1 MSGSTRRHHPD
12 NRLAAVFLGPWVLG
26 LVLITAVPMVASL
39 VLAFTDYSLIAA
51 PRWSGLDNIRRMI
64 EDARLHHSLL
74 VTLTYVIVS
83 TPLQLAVALAV
94 ALVLNTGMRG
104 LALYRSI
111 FYLPSLIGASVAVAI
126 LWRQMFGA
134 RGLVNELLGRLGF
147 TDLPGW
153 VSDPRSALWTI
164 VLLHVW
170 TFGAPMVIFLAGLRQ
185 IPAQY
190 YEAAAVDGA
199 SRWTRFV
206 HITLPLLT
214 PIIFFNLVLQTI
226 NAFQSFTQAFVV
238 SGGTGSPSD
247 STLFYTLYLYQRGFG
262 DFDMGYAS
270 AMGWVL
276 LLIVAAFTAVN
287 FALSRRWVSTM
298 TDSGP
303 LRLITRVTRH
313 LVLIAVAIVMIYPLL
328 WMIASA
334 LRPSDEIF
342 HVPGLLPP
350 GGEVGNYVQGWTAL
364 RRPFSTYLLNS
375 TLLVIGCVIGNLV
388 SCALTAYAFA
398 RMRFWGRQVCFAVM
412 LGTIMLPVHVVIV
425 PQYILF
431 SQTGWVNTM
440 VPLVLPKFLAT
451 DAFFVFLMV
460 QFIRGIPRELD
471 EGARI
476 DGCGHV
482 RIFSRIILP
491 LMTPALAT
499 TAVSTTIWLWNDFF
513 ASLIYLTSPDKFTV
527 PLALRAFLDAEGS
540 SEWGPMFA
548 MSVLSLL
555 PMFLVFLVGQ
565 RFLVRGIATTGL
577 R

>member
-1 MSGSTRRHHPD
+1 
-12 NRLAAVFLGPWVLG
+12 
-26 LVLITAVPMVASL
+26 
-39 VLAFTDYSLIAA
+39 
-51 PRWSGLDNIRRMI
+51 
-64 EDARLHHSLL
+64 
-74 VTLTYVIVS
+74 
-83 TPLQLAVALAV
+83 
-94 ALVLNTGMRG
+94 
-104 LALYRSI
+104 
-111 FYLPSLIGASVAVAI
+111 
-126 LWRQMFGA
+126 
-134 RGLVNELLGRLGF
+134 
-147 TDLPGW
+147 
-153 VSDPRSALWTI
+153 
-164 VLLHVW
+164 
-170 TFGAPMVIFLAGLRQ
+170 
-185 IPAQY
+185 
-190 YEAAAVDGA
+190 
-199 SRWTRFV
+199 
-206 HITLPLLT
+206 
-214 PIIFFNLVLQTI
+214 
-226 NAFQSFTQAFVV
+226 
-238 SGGTGSPSD
+238 
-247 STLFYTLYLYQRGFG
+247 
-262 DFDMGYAS
+262 
-270 AMGWVL
+270 
-276 LLIVAAFTAVN
+276 
-287 FALSRRWVSTM
+287 M

-350 GGEVGNYVQGWTAL
+350 GGEVGNYVKGWTAL

-431 SQTGWVNTM
+431 CQTGWVNTM

-471 EGARI
+471 EAARI

-499 TAVSTTIWLWNDFF
+499 TAVFTTIWLWNDFF

-555 PMFLVFLVGQ
+555 PMFLVFLVGFFGQHKRRYTGAQ
-565 RFLVRGIATTGL
+565 RHNRDGTVQVFQNGGHTFFQIEPVDDDCLSAVQRPQVVRRWRVAVRVYTNRQQRRQLDVVAAHLAHHIGHDVGGRHNTQLFPGAQRHGAEHRERIQCAGSAL
-577 R
+577 MSMFIGCVPRRGRCWRRAARQRNQQQNRWCSAPSCCQYLSHIRAPFPESSLFQPSN